1 MIEIKFSYIFR
12 TKIINHYSGCVEFI
26 NNKSN
31 LYQRVIRIANDKYLA
46 DSSLQNQ
53 HKIFRIRITY

>member
-1 MIEIKFSYIFR
+1 MDFIWAALHQKIVHKFYPDYKLNRHSYIFR

-31 LYQRVIRIANDKYLA
+31 LYQRN
-46 DSSLQNQ
+46 
-53 HKIFRIRITY
+53 